1 MVLSLQAIDFL
12 LANSIQDGWPLS
24 DMDCSTEGSVG
35 DDDGDEEDA
44 AFFRDHLSSRDL
56 SATLVGLNSK
66 KRNAE
71 KI

>member
-1 MVLSLQAIDFL
+1 
-12 LANSIQDGWPLS
+12 
-24 DMDCSTEGSVG
+24 MDCSTEGSVG

-71 KI
+71 KNLGQMGSLRILKRCLYSNDLLSL